1 MKTLLSPGWLWLLVA
16 VAAFLGVYVVLQL
29 RRKRYV
35 ARFTNVAL
43 LGSVAPRRPGWRRHV
58 AFALLIVS
66 LAALT
71 VAMARPAKTIR
82 VARDRATVMLVI
94 DVSLSMGSDDVTP
107 TRIRAAQT
115 AAQEFVRLLPARVNV
130 GLESFSGT
138 VDVPVS
144 PTTDR
149 GSVRPAIAGLTLGPS
164 TATGD
169 AIFAAVA
176 KLKAFQAQIPG
187 SAARPP
193 ERIIM
198 LSDGARTVGRSVAD
212 GVAAAKQAK
221 IPVSTIAFGTPG
233 GVISLEGQRQPVPVD
248 TDTMRTIAESTGGSF
263 HTAASTDELR
273 KIYANLGSQIGYTTA
288 RREVTAWVVGIG
300 VLLLFASTGLS
311 LAWGSR
317 LL

>member
-115 AAQEFVRLLPARVNV
+115 AAQEFIRLLPARVNV

-149 GSVRPAIAGLTLGPS
+149 GSVQPAIAGLTLGPS